1 MKMRGRSN
9 MLRYGRWM
17 ERKATMQVC
26 GGRDEDTGLGLSFGY
41 AGRIVFVAGGDVR
54 VGRRAVS
61 SDTARG
67 VPRKRNVSGG
77 CGGAGRAGH
86 GWRRAS
92 PSSSSCGTCARR
104 RRERPW
110 PDQRY
115 PALLASVG
123 TRVRRSPPLRSPL
136 SISIRLSAPRYRLH
150 GRSKSAAGGVASC
163 RPETSAL
170 RFEP

>member
-1 MKMRGRSN
+1 MKMRVRSN

-26 GGRDEDTGLGLSFGY
+26 GGRDEDTRLGLSFDMQGGLFLC
-41 AGRIVFVAGGDVR
+41 ACGGTGGDVR

-86 GWRRAS
+86 GRRRALL
-92 PSSSSCGTCARR
+92 SSLSFGTCARG

-123 TRVRRSPPLRSPL
+123 TRLAELHCPFPYA
-136 SISIRLSAPRYRLH
+136 SALPDIACTD
-150 GRSKSAAGGVASC
+150 GRSQLEAVDS
-163 RPETSAL
+163 EI
-170 RFEP
+170 